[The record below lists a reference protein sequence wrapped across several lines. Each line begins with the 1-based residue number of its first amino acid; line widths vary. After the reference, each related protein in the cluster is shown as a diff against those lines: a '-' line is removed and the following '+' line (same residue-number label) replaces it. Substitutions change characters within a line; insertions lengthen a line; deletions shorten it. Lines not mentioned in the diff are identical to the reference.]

1 MKKNINLW
9 IFFCSIF
16 LFSIKWYFPFSNF
29 DENIDV
35 KIIFESVSDGYY
47 YYPLLK
53 ALSNFN
59 LSYSFDPY
67 IENLKAI
74 TFPTGAFFLHFIFY
88 LLIEYWSIMVLQF
101 FFILL
106 FLIIFYKIFR
116 LLNFEKIT
124 SLALSIMLFTIPNF
138 LQALNLDHLNYFS
151 VISYEFFSLRFPRP
165 MVSNLFFFLFFLFLI
180 KLNKKK
186 FFLKKN
192 FILLGIISGLSFTS
206 VFHHFI
212 IEQISLLFFLI
223 YKFKSQIIKKLKSNI
238 TCVISYILSFLLVG
252 IPFLISMH
260 FSEPHLLE
268 RMGLVHLDYEKKL
281 FLIKYLFV
289 KLFKLE
295 FLIIFIITIF
305 LIILLNSKNFFKELR
320 KLNAIFIIFYA
331 SIISPFVF
339 ILISTK
345 FFSHFYIFN
354 NQIVIWAFLLLF
366 LSACIIIITYL
377 KKNFSTKFMN
387 SLFIFLLIICLI
399 TNFFQTYK
407 NYNKIHL
414 SEKNVSER
422 KEFNKVVNIIN
433 EMDLLKKNNNL
444 SLLTF
449 DNRFLVWSI
458 LNEIR
463 FLWIVNGVFVPKK
476 HEMIENDLINTFKYL
491 KLSVKDFE
499 KFLENKK
506 LSSWRY
512 RNENVKN
519 LFWMRYQANSLIT
532 FNDSKDFNKEILEFI
547 NNSSP
552 LLSQQLAIPNDEL
565 QRLIKKFDFEK
576 VSDFSDPGIIIINK
590 KNPILI
596 KSNIDLDDFC
606 KKFEGK
612 FYDFYYNLNLDSN
625 CIS

>member
-9 IFFCSIF
+9 IVFCSIF
-16 LFSIKWYFPFSNF
+16 IFSIKWYHPFSNF
-29 DENIDV
+29 NENIDV
-35 KIIFESVSDGYY
+35 RVIFESVSDGYY
-47 YYPLLK
+47 YYPFLK

-59 LSYSFDPY
+59 LSYSFDPS
-67 IENLKAI
+67 IENLRTIAL
-74 TFPTGAFFLHFIFY
+74 PVGAFFLHFIFY
-88 LLIEYWSIMVLQF
+88 LFIGSWSFVALEF

-116 LLNFEKIT
+116 LLGYKRIQ
-124 SLALSIMLFTIPNF
+124 SLALSITLFTIPNF
-138 LQALNLDHLNYFS
+138 LQILNLDKLNYFS
-151 VISYEFFSLRFPRP
+151 VISSEFFSLRFPRP
-165 MVSNLFFFLFFLFLI
+165 MVTNIFFFLFILFLI
-180 KLNKKK
+180 KFDQKKI
-186 FFLKKN
+186 FLKKN
-192 FILLGIISGLSFTS
+192 FILLGILSGLSFTS
-206 VFHHFI
+206 LVHLFF
-212 IEQISLLFFLI
+212 IEQVSLLFFLV
-223 YKFKSQIIKKLKSNI
+223 YKFKSQTIKKLKQNI
-238 TCVISYILSFLLVG
+238 TCVIFYILSFILVSS
-252 IPFLISMH
+252 PFLINIY
-260 FSEPHLLE
+260 FIEPDYLQ
-268 RMGLVHLDYEKKL
+268 RIGLVNLDYEKKIIL
-281 FLIKYLFV
+281 FKYLFA
-289 KLFKLE
+289 KLFKPE
-295 FLIIFIITIF
+295 FLIVFIIIIF
-305 LIILLNSKNFFKELR
+305 QIILINTKNWFKKLR
-320 KLNAIFIIFYA
+320 KLNIIFIIFYA
-331 SIISPFVF
+331 SIISPFAF

-345 FFSHFYIFN
+345 FFSHFYLFN
-354 NQIVIWAFLLLF
+354 NQIVILAFLLLF
-366 LSACIIIITYL
+366 LSACIIIDAYL
-377 KKNFSTKFMN
+377 KKNFSDKFTN
-387 SLFIFLLIICLI
+387 SLFIFLLTICLV

-414 SEKNVSER
+414 SEENAFER

-433 EMDLLKKNNNL
+433 EMDLLDKNNNL

-449 DNRFLVWSI
+449 DNRFLVWFN
-458 LNEIR
+458 LNEIKY
-463 FLWIVNGVFVPKK
+463 LNIVNGVLVPKK

-491 KLSVKDFE
+491 RLSVKDFE

-519 LFWMRYQANSLIT
+519 LFWMLYQANSLIT

-576 VSDFSDPGIIIINK
+576 ISNFSEPEIIIINK